1 MAFGAILALG
11 TVLHSI
17 GAGNGKA
24 PLGQINTHQM
34 VVTQEVDAAFTTW
47 TNSATVKFP
56 KSSADK
62 FYIGNKTLNQ
72 LLPTI
77 PTETDPKFNEW
88 YGTNELVFTN
98 GTLRFNGDMYVNGIG
113 DGTTTLQTTIQNL
126 ETGKLDA
133 TNGVAYIDLKVYPT
147 NVTMGA
153 SHLIL
158 THESISIGDAVE
170 YKENE
175 ITHNGESYEFGS
187 DTNGIARLKDI
198 KDETDPIFWALFGNP
213 ILNLIPYDEINL
225 TGTNRVTITSQKTD
239 ISGKVS
245 INGSLEVGNTSSTL
259 SATGTY
265 SVAEGKG
272 QAFGDYSHAEGAD
285 NISGRAEAASDER
298 LLFPTAEGYG
308 SHAEGTGYAKG
319 DYSHAEGGGN
329 DIMVLTNVGWEAHV
343 VVPTAEGKY
352 SHAEGTHTWA
362 YGSSSHAEG
371 DTTLAYGKRSHAEG
385 EMNKASNNWAHV
397 EGYQNTANGSASHV
411 EGYLNVSQ
419 GEAAHIEGKKNNM
432 YGKGEAN
439 HIEGA
444 TNIITTSSSASLQ
457 AHHAEG
463 LYNTITATDGDG
475 GNHIEG
481 RKNEIVANGG
491 KGSNHAEGRE
501 NHILTSNSVPYAAHV
516 EGYQNFVYGPF
527 GHAEG
532 YGNIA
537 NAAEGAHVEGK
548 SNKILGTGGA
558 NHMEGW
564 ANTISGSGD
573 SSHVEGKSNIL
584 YGSVA
589 HAEGYQTVSASSY
602 SHSEGEGTFA
612 ATKGSHTEG
621 HGDKST
627 KSFKLFYAG
636 TGSSYTSNIP
646 HGLGIG
652 TLIRIDNEVRK
663 ITSVPTV
670 TNIVTDSKFGGT
682 VSNATVY
689 TQSGV
694 AYGVYAHSEGYN
706 TLAVGE
712 SSHAEGSWTKTA
724 NNYEHAQGRF
734 NATHTSTASYPS
746 GSNTIHSIG
755 IGTSESNRRNAV
767 EVMQNGNVY
776 VNGVGGYD
784 GKTISGKKD
793 LASVINDAI
802 ENGATMAKIQ

>member
-1 MAFGAILALG
+1 MTIEDDPLFYGWLGGTAF
-11 TVLHSI
+11 
-17 GAGNGKA
+17 
-24 PLGQINTHQM
+24 
-34 VVTQEVDAAFTTW
+34 EFTNATP
-47 TNSATVKFP
+47 STVK
-56 KSSADK
+56 
-62 FYIGNKTLNQ
+62 
-72 LLPTI
+72 
-77 PTETDPKFNEW
+77 
-88 YGTNELVFTN
+88 
-98 GTLRFNGDMYVNGIG
+98 IG
-113 DGTTTLQTTIQNL
+113 DTTVQALL
-126 ETGKLDA
+126 DSKLDA
-133 TNGVAYIDLKVYPT
+133 TNGYAWGTLIVKPEPSEILGHGHSEIEYDGLT
-147 NVTMGA
+147 VTTTTAAPDTKYG
-153 SHLIL
+153 
-158 THESISIGDAVE
+158 IGGVT
-170 YKENE
+170 YGNE
-175 ITHNGESYEFGS
+175 TYSF
-187 DTNGIARLKDI
+187 DTNSTDRIIRFSDI
-198 KDETDPIFWALFGNP
+198 KDGIKFNTMSVT
-213 ILNLIPYDEINL
+213 NL
-225 TGTNRVTITSQKTD
+225 TVDGK
-239 ISGKVS
+239 KVS
-245 INGSLEVGNTSSTL
+245 LEGHEHGEYVKTNHVGDVKLNGRLVQGDLENGAVVTGKF
-259 SATGTY
+259 AT
-265 SVAEGKG
+265 
-272 QAFGDYSHAEGAD
+272 AFGMGRAYGDYSHAEGAD
-285 NISGRAEAASDER
+285 NINGRAEAASDER
-298 LLFPTAEGYG
+298 LLFPTAKGYG
-308 SHAEGTGYAKG
+308 SHAEGSGYAKG

-385 EMNKASNNWAHV
+385 EMNKASNDWAHV
-397 EGYQNTANGSASHV
+397 EGYQNIANGKASHV

-432 YGKGEAN
+432 FGSGEAN

-463 LYNTITATDGDG
+463 LYNTITATGGEG

-481 RKNEIVANGG
+481 RKNEIVASGG

-501 NHILTSNSVPYAAHV
+501 NHILTSNTVPYAAHV
-516 EGYQNFVYGPF
+516 EGYQNYVYGPF

-564 ANTISGSGD
+564 ANTISGPGD
-573 SSHVEGKSNIL
+573 SSHVEGKSNTL

-602 SHSEGEGTFA
+602 SHSEGEGTVA

-652 TLIRIDNEVRK
+652 TLIRVDNEVRK
-663 ITSVPTV
+663 ITSVPTP
-670 TNIVTDSKFGGT
+670 TNIVTDTKFNVT
-682 VSNATVY
+682 VSNSTVY

-706 TLAVGE
+706 TVAVGE
-712 SSHAEGSWTKTA
+712 SSHSEGSWTKTA

-755 IGTSESNRRNAV
+755 IGTGESNRMNAV
-767 EVMQNGNVY
+767 EVMQNGDVY

-802 ENGATMAKIQ
+802 ENGATVADIK